1 MERCQGP
8 LEARAKVNL
17 YLHVTG
23 RRADGYH
30 ELDSLFVRVD
40 VADRIWLSLAERDAL
55 DLTGPFGKALAG
67 EPEQDNLVMR
77 AVDAVRRSTGYDGG
91 FCVRLEK
98 NLLPASGLGGG
109 SADAA
114 AALKGA
120 ASLLGGVADLHVLA
134 QGLGADVPPCLHD
147 KPVRVSGI
155 GEIIAPAAGLPAAA
169 LVLVN
174 PGTPL
179 STPTVFAARQGAF
192 SDARPPVDPLETIDD
207 LVDAL
212 ALRSNDLEAPAR
224 TLVPAVGDVLD
235 AVAATDRCRLAR
247 MSGSGATC
255 FGLYE
260 DVAAAAAAAEGLS
273 AVRPEWWV
281 RACTMGV
288 GGV

>member
-1 MERCQGP
+1 VERCQGP

-98 NLLPASGLGGG
+98 NLPPASGLGGG

-155 GEIIAPAAGLPAAA
+155 GEIIAPVAGLPAAA

-192 SDARPPVDPLETIDD
+192 SDARSPVDPLETIDD
-207 LVDAL
+207 LVDSL
-212 ALRSNDLEAPAR
+212 ALRSNDLEAPACQ
-224 TLVPAVGDVLD
+224 LAPSVSDVLTSLR
-235 AVAATDRCRLAR
+235 ARPGVRLAR

-255 FGLYE
+255 FGLTATLDE
-260 DVAAAAAAAEGLS
+260 AQAAAETLRCDHADWWVAAAPMI
-273 AVRPEWWV
+273 R
-281 RACTMGV
+281 
-288 GGV
+288 